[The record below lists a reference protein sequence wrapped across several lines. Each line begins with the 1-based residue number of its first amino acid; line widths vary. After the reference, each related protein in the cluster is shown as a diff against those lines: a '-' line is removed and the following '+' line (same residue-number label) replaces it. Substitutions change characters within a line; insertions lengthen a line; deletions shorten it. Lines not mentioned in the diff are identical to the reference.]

1 MPTSNSTLV
10 NSTRVQNRTTQNG
23 MTTNQTS
30 LNNCIDMF
38 FLAGASRNM
47 SEEDI
52 VKVFVAARSEN
63 PHAALRILFWARDIR
78 GGAGERRF
86 FNSIMK
92 FLQTDNSFLFRELIE
107 LIPEYGYWKDIL
119 NYPCEDVYELI
130 STELINGNSLCA
142 KWTPRKGPFANSLRK
157 YMGITPKEYR
167 KLLVELTDVV
177 ETKMCAKDWSSIE
190 YNKIPS
196 RAFNKYLKAW
206 KRNDEERFTQFL
218 DDVNSGDSKINA
230 AAIFPHTIVKSIYSD
245 GANEQWNNLPDYMK
259 DSDERILPICDTS
272 GSMEGLPMDVS
283 IALGIYISERNK
295 GIFKDAFITFS
306 ASPQMNYLKGTLRD
320 RVNQLHRADW
330 GMNTDLYKSFKLI
343 LDSAVRDNISEDE
356 MPTKVLILSD
366 MEFDES
372 QRDSWGDD
380 LENEWN
386 PTAMQMIEEMYT
398 DAGYK
403 MPGIIFWNLN
413 GRVGNVPATSLNKN
427 VGLVSGFSPS
437 IMTAVLAGGDSFT
450 PETIL
455 KEAIYNKRYDA
466 ITAAIE
472 RFMYT

>member
-30 LNNCIDMF
+30 LSNCIDMF

-52 VKVFVAARSEN
+52 IKVFVAARSEN

-78 GGAGERRF
+78 GGAGEKRF
-86 FNSIMK
+86 FNTIMK
-92 FLQTDNSFLFRELIE
+92 FVQTDNSFLFRELIE
-107 LIPEYGYWKDIL
+107 LIPEYGYWKDML
-119 NYPCEDVYELI
+119 NYPCERVYELI

-157 YMGITPKEYR
+157 YMRITPKEYR

-177 ETKMCAKDWSSIE
+177 ETKMCTKDWSSIE

-196 RAFNKYLKAW
+196 KAFNRYLKAW

-230 AAIFPHTIVKSIYSD
+230 SAIFPHTIVSSVHQD

-259 DSDERILPICDTS
+259 DSDERILPVCDVS
-272 GSMEGLPMDVS
+272 GSMTGLPMEVS

-295 GIFKDAFITFS
+295 SIFKDAFITFS
-306 ASPQMNYLKGTLRD
+306 ESPEMNFLQGTLRD
-320 RVNQLHRADW
+320 RVYQLRHADW
-330 GMNTDLYKSFKLI
+330 GYNTDLQKTFDMI
-343 LDSAVRDNISEDE
+343 LERAIAHNISADE
-356 MPTKVLILSD
+356 MPTKILILSD
-366 MEFDES
+366 MEFD
-372 QRDSWGDD
+372 QAAD
-380 LENEWN
+380 WN
-386 PTAMQMIEEMYT
+386 PTATQMIAERYT
-398 DAGYK
+398 KFGYE

-413 GRVGNVPATSLNKN
+413 GRVGNVPATSCDKN
-427 VGLVSGFSPS
+427 IGLVSGFSPS
-437 IMTAVLAGGDSFT
+437 IMTAVLAGGDSFS

-455 KEAIYNKRYDA
+455 KDTIYNKRYDA